1 MVISNVDKQHRRKYD
16 SPAFINNPFLYSDSY
31 KLYLDFSNQ
40 SEEKQKPLVGVKS
53 LDSSFYCKG

>member
-16 SPAFINNPFLYSDSY
+16 SPAYINNPFLYSDSY
-31 KLYLDFSNQ
+31 KIYLDFSNQ

>member
-40 SEEKQKPLVGVKS
+40 SEEKQKPVGVKS
-53 LDSSFYCKG
+53 LDSSYYCKG